1 MKKAYTYLCL
11 QTRIHPDLYGIYP
24 IQTNRQYRNGGIGMP
39 FFYHTH
45 PTVSIV
51 YGGIAWV
58 MDSVVR
64 LKSDRPHRI
73 LHIADSPEEIHMP
86 EFDRTQGWV
95 LCQTS
100 GQAQTL
106 SQASRLL
113 FSDDRWLEQ
122 LCHVCVVHLR
132 NRSNHSNPTCT
143 QLRVSYKSRVRM
155 GVRGFEVTRP
165 PVCRP
170 SAKVGHIWA

>member
-86 EFDRTQGWV
+86 EFDRTQWLGP
-95 LCQTS
+95 LPNLRAGPDPQS
-100 GQAQTL
+100 GFATAVFRRQVA
-106 SQASRLL
+106 
-113 FSDDRWLEQ
+113 
-122 LCHVCVVHLR
+122 
-132 NRSNHSNPTCT
+132 
-143 QLRVSYKSRVRM
+143 
-155 GVRGFEVTRP
+155 
-165 PVCRP
+165 
-170 SAKVGHIWA
+170 